1 MYFACEITQ
10 KMSQYKHCLEKEEKK
25 MRNKKKNLVKKAGI
39 GASLLMSSVLLCG
52 NTVKAHAQADLTP
65 EESQKL
71 TEFLATNPTNGAR
84 TSLGLANNVSHSNY
98 TFPGR
103 NNFTSIFES
112 RSTKTK
118 LDKDYDFVLGEGDHA
133 GETVHIKNWQDLEV
147 FDLSTAEPYGPDYSM
162 GKFMFAK
169 QVTFVTDDG
178 TEFTEHNVTLPVDYD
193 GGERFDK
200 TAYPNR
206 YVFDYPIEE
215 KDSRFTHDIMGLG
228 DMAVTGATGYWQIT
242 ATVNEEIP
250 YDTIVEIDENLKQ
263 GEVVEVTQG
272 AIGNKIGTFNLT
284 IGDDLGSRYLDY
296 DADVIYNDLKDL
308 FRTSSIQKDAFFV
321 RDWGLATFVEGG
333 TVDPKDRVL
342 HVGIDYTQYVTED
355 GTELK
360 PKEYGVHEKDT
371 FEGYE
376 YVTTRTEANGDTV
389 HVYKKIVTPTP
400 TPEPENPTTPANP
413 VEETPTQPETPA
425 DPTPTPEPETPVN
438 PVNPGDSG
446 NINGGNEENP
456 IPTNPTEDETPVN
469 PTPVVPN
476 NPLPD
481 PTPTPETPVNP
492 TPETP
497 TPEQPETPVNPVE
510 ETPAVPTPTPEPEVP
525 ATPETPTQ
533 PVEETPVVPEQPA
546 DPVVPETPVE
556 PTPEAPVAPITPEDH
571 GSKSTT
577 ETLNSSENTS
587 QNSNENTT
595 EQTKSSKKDIIETGA
610 RTNMFLSLSMAV
622 IALFAGLFV
631 LNKKKN

>member
-1 MYFACEITQ
+1 
-10 KMSQYKHCLEKEEKK
+10 
-25 MRNKKKNLVKKAGI
+25 MRNKKKNLTKKAGI
-39 GASLLMSSVLLCG
+39 GASLLMSYVLLCG

-71 TEFLATNPTNGAR
+71 AEFLATNPTNGAR
-84 TSLGLANNVSHSNY
+84 TSLGLTNNVSHSNY

-162 GKFMFAK
+162 GKYMFTK

-178 TEFTEHNVTLPVDYD
+178 TEFVEHNVTLPVDYD

-228 DMAVTGATGYWQIT
+228 DMAVTGSTG
-242 ATVNEEIP
+242 
-250 YDTIVEIDENLKQ
+250 
-263 GEVVEVTQG
+263 
-272 AIGNKIGTFNLT
+272 
-284 IGDDLGSRYLDY
+284 YLDY

-308 FRTSSIQKDAFFV
+308 FSTSSIQKDAFFV

-360 PKEYGVHEKDT
+360 SKEYGVHEKDT

-389 HVYKKIVTPTP
+389 HVYKKVATPDPTPQPENPTTPTQPVEETPAQPETPAVPTP
-400 TPEPENPTTPANP
+400 TPEPEA
-413 VEETPTQPETPA
+413 
-425 DPTPTPEPETPVN
+425 PVN

-446 NINGGNEENP
+446 NINGGNDED
-456 IPTNPTEDETPVN
+456 PTPANPTD
-469 PTPVVPN
+469 
-476 NPLPD
+476 
-481 PTPTPETPVNP
+481 PTPETPVNP

-497 TPEQPETPVNPVE
+497 SPEQPVTPTTPVE

-533 PVEETPVVPEQPA
+533 PVEETPVVPEQPTN
-546 DPVVPETPVE
+546 PVVPETPVE
-556 PTPEAPVAPITPEDH
+556 PTPEVPVTPTDPTPDTPVAPEDH
-571 GSKSTT
+571 GSRSIT
-577 ETLNSSENTS
+577 ETQNNSENTS
-587 QNSNENTT
+587 QNSNGNTT
-595 EQTKSSKKDIIETGA
+595 EETKDGKKNIIETGL
-610 RTNMFLSLSMAV
+610 RTNLFGYVLVAA
-622 IALFAGLFV
+622 IALVTSLFT
-631 LNKKKN
+631 LKKENRK

>member
-1 MYFACEITQ
+1 
-10 KMSQYKHCLEKEEKK
+10 

-39 GASLLMSSVLLCG
+39 GTSLLMSSVLLCG

-65 EESQKL
+65 EENQKL
-71 TEFLATNPTNGAR
+71 AEFLATQPTNGAR
-84 TSLGLANNVSHSNY
+84 ISLGLTNNVSHSTYKFN
-98 TFPGR
+98 R
-103 NNFTSIFES
+103 NNFTSVFES
-112 RSTKTK
+112 RATKTK
-118 LDKDYDFVLGEGDHA
+118 LDKDYDFVLDDGDHA

-162 GKFMFAK
+162 GKYMFAK

-178 TEFTEHNVTLPVDYD
+178 TEFVEHNVTLPVDFD

-250 YDTIVEIDENLKQ
+250 YDTIAEIDENLKQ
-263 GEVVEVTQG
+263 GEIVEMTQG
-272 AIGNKIGTFNLT
+272 EIGNKIGTFNLT
-284 IGDDLGSRYLDY
+284 VGDDLGSRYLDY

-308 FRTSSIQKDAFFV
+308 FSTSSIQKDAFFV
-321 RDWGLATFVEGG
+321 RDWGMATFVEGG

-376 YVTTRTEANGDTV
+376 YVTTRTTANGDTV
-389 HVYKKIVTPTP
+389 HVYEKIVTPTP
-400 TPEPENPTTPANP
+400 TPETEQPVTPTDPTPTQPETPTNP
-413 VEETPTQPETPA
+413 VEETPAVPTPEPEVPVTPA
-425 DPTPTPEPETPVN
+425 DPTPTPEPETPAN

-456 IPTNPTEDETPVN
+456 TPVNPTEGETPVN

-481 PTPTPETPVNP
+481 PTPTPETPANP

-497 TPEQPETPVNPVE
+497 SPEQPVTPTNPVE
-510 ETPAVPTPTPEPEVP
+510 ETPAVPTPEPEAPVTP
-525 ATPETPTQ
+525 ADPTPTI
-533 PVEETPVVPEQPA
+533 PVEDQPVVPA
-546 DPVVPETPVE
+546 E
-556 PTPEAPVAPITPEDH
+556 PTPEQPDTPVTPEEPSSPAEKPEESATPTDP
-571 GSKSTT
+571 KPESTT
-577 ETLNSSENTS
+577 ET
-587 QNSNENTT
+587 QNSNGNTAT
-595 EQTKSSKKDIIETGA
+595 ETKNSKKDIIETGA
-610 RTNMFLSLSMAV
+610 RINIFLSFSMAV
-622 IALFAGLFV
+622 AALFAGLFV

>member
-1 MYFACEITQ
+1 
-10 KMSQYKHCLEKEEKK
+10 
-25 MRNKKKNLVKKAGI
+25 MRKRKKNLTKKAGI

-71 TEFLATNPTNGAR
+71 TEFLATQPINGAR
-84 TSLGLANNVSHSNY
+84 TSLGITNNVSHSTYKFN
-98 TFPGR
+98 R
-103 NNFTSIFES
+103 NNFTSVFES

-228 DMAVTGATGYWQIT
+228 DMAATGATGYWQIT

-250 YDTIVEIDENLKQ
+250 YDTIAEIDENLKQ
-263 GEVVEVTQG
+263 GEIVEVTQG
-272 AIGNKIGTFNLT
+272 EIGNKIGTFNLT
-284 IGDDLGSRYLDY
+284 VGDDLGSRYLDY

-308 FRTSSIQKDAFFV
+308 FSTSSIQKDAFFV
-321 RDWGLATFVEGG
+321 RDWGMATFVEGG

-360 PKEYGVHEKDT
+360 AKEYGVHNKET

-376 YVTTRTEANGDTV
+376 FVETRTAENGDTV
-389 HVYKKIVTPTP
+389 HVYKKVTTPAP
-400 TPEPENPTTPANP
+400 TPEPEQPVTPTDP
-413 VEETPTQPETPA
+413 TPTQPETP
-425 DPTPTPEPETPVN
+425 T
-438 PVNPGDSG
+438 
-446 NINGGNEENP
+446 
-456 IPTNPTEDETPVN
+456 
-469 PTPVVPN
+469 
-476 NPLPD
+476 
-481 PTPTPETPVNP
+481 
-492 TPETP
+492 
-497 TPEQPETPVNPVE
+497 NPVE
-510 ETPAVPTPTPEPEVP
+510 ETPAVPTPEPEAPVTPADPTPTPEPKTPVNPTNPGDSGNVNGGNDEDPTPANPTDPTPETPANPTTPETPSPEQPVTPANPVEETPAVPTPEPEVP
-525 ATPETPTQ
+525 VT
-533 PVEETPVVPEQPA
+533 PA
-546 DPVVPETPVE
+546 D
-556 PTPEAPVAPITPEDH
+556 PTPEAPVEDQPVVPAEPTPEQPDTPVTPEEPSSPTENPGESATPEDT
-571 GSKSTT
+571 GSKLTT
-577 ETLNSSENTS
+577 ETQNTS
-587 QNSNENTT
+587 QNSNGNTT
-595 EQTKSSKKDIIETGA
+595 EETKSSKKDIIETGV
-610 RTNMFLSLSMAV
+610 RTNMFLSLSIAV
-622 IALFAGLFV
+622 IALFAGLFA

>member
-1 MYFACEITQ
+1 
-10 KMSQYKHCLEKEEKK
+10 
-25 MRNKKKNLVKKAGI
+25 MRNKKKNLTKKAGI

-71 TEFLATNPTNGAR
+71 TEFLATQPTNGAR
-84 TSLGLANNVSHSNY
+84 TSLGLTNNVSHSNY

-133 GETVHIKNWQDLEV
+133 GETVHIKNWQDLEA

-162 GKFMFAK
+162 GKYMFAK

-228 DMAVTGATGYWQIT
+228 DMAVTGATGYWQII

-250 YDTIVEIDENLKQ
+250 YDTIAEIDENLKQ
-263 GEVVEVTQG
+263 GEIVEVTQG
-272 AIGNKIGTFNLT
+272 EIGNKIGTFNLT
-284 IGDDLGSRYLDY
+284 VGDDLGSRYLDY

-308 FRTSSIQKDAFFV
+308 FSTSSIQKDAFFV
-321 RDWGLATFVEGG
+321 RDWGMATFVEGG
-333 TVDPKDRVL
+333 SADPKTRVL

-360 PKEYGVHEKDT
+360 AKEYGVHEKDT

-376 YVTTRTEANGDTV
+376 FVETHTAANGDTV
-389 HVYKKIVTPTP
+389 HVYKKVVTPDPTPEPEQPVTPTDPTPTP
-400 TPEPENPTTPANP
+400 TPETPTNP
-413 VEETPTQPETPA
+413 VEETPAVPTPEPEVPVTPA

-438 PVNPGDSG
+438 PANPGDTG
-446 NINGGNEENP
+446 NVNGGN
-456 IPTNPTEDETPVN
+456 DEN
-469 PTPVVPN
+469 PTPA
-476 NPLPD
+476 NPTD
-481 PTPTPETPVNP
+481 PTPETPANP

-497 TPEQPETPVNPVE
+497 SPEQPATPTNPVE
-510 ETPAVPTPTPEPEVP
+510 ETPAVPTPEPE
-525 ATPETPTQ
+525 A
-533 PVEETPVVPEQPA
+533 PVTPA
-546 DPVVPETPVE
+546 D
-556 PTPEAPVAPITPEDH
+556 PTPEAPVEDQPVVPAEPTPEQPDAPVTPEEPSSPTENTGESATPEDT
-571 GSKSTT
+571 GSKLTT
-577 ETLNSSENTS
+577 ET
-587 QNSNENTT
+587 QNSNGNTT
-595 EQTKSSKKDIIETGA
+595 EETKSSKKDVIETGV
-610 RTNMFLSLSMAV
+610 RTNVFGYVLVAAITLVMS
-622 IALFAGLFV
+622 LFV
-631 LNKKKN
+631 LKKENRK

>member
-1 MYFACEITQ
+1 
-10 KMSQYKHCLEKEEKK
+10 
-25 MRNKKKNLVKKAGI
+25 MRNKKKNLKKKAGI

-71 TEFLATNPTNGAR
+71 AEFLATNPTNGAR
-84 TSLGLANNVSHSNY
+84 TSLGLTNNVGHSNY

-162 GKFMFAK
+162 GKYMFAK

-178 TEFTEHNVTLPVDYD
+178 TEFVEHNVTLPVDYD

-215 KDSRFTHDIMGLG
+215 KDSHFTHDIIGLG
-228 DMAVTGATGYWQIT
+228 DMAATGATGYWQIT

-263 GEVVEVTQG
+263 GEVVEITQG
-272 AIGNKIGTFNLT
+272 EIGNKIGTFNLT
-284 IGDDLGSRYLDY
+284 VGDDLGSRYLDY

-308 FRTSSIQKDAFFV
+308 FSTSSIQKDAFFV
-321 RDWGLATFVEGG
+321 RDWGMATFVEGG
-333 TVDPKDRVL
+333 TVDPKTRVL

-360 PKEYGVHEKDT
+360 TKEYGVHEKDT

-400 TPEPENPTTPANP
+400 TPEPEQPATPTDP
-413 VEETPTQPETPA
+413 TPTQPA
-425 DPTPTPEPETPVN
+425 TPT
-438 PVNPGDSG
+438 
-446 NINGGNEENP
+446 
-456 IPTNPTEDETPVN
+456 
-469 PTPVVPN
+469 
-476 NPLPD
+476 
-481 PTPTPETPVNP
+481 
-492 TPETP
+492 
-497 TPEQPETPVNPVE
+497 NPVE
-510 ETPAVPTPTPEPEVP
+510 ETPAVPTPE
-525 ATPETPTQ
+525 
-533 PVEETPVVPEQPA
+533 
-546 DPVVPETPVE
+546 
-556 PTPEAPVAPITPEDH
+556 PEAPVTPEEPSSPTENTGESATPEDT
-571 GSKSTT
+571 GSKLTT
-577 ETLNSSENTS
+577 ET
-587 QNSNENTT
+587 QNSNGNTT
-595 EQTKSSKKDIIETGA
+595 EETKSSKKDVIETGV
-610 RTNMFLSLSMAV
+610 RTNIFLSFSMTV

-631 LNKKKN
+631 LKNKKN

>member
-1 MYFACEITQ
+1 M
-10 KMSQYKHCLEKEEKK
+10 KK
-25 MRNKKKNLVKKAGI
+25 KKKNLTKKAGI

-71 TEFLATNPTNGAR
+71 TEFLATQPANGAR
-84 TSLGLANNVSHSNY
+84 TSLGLTNNVSHSTYKFN
-98 TFPGR
+98 R
-103 NNFTSIFES
+103 NNFTSVFES
-112 RSTKTK
+112 RATKTK
-118 LDKDYDFVLGEGDHA
+118 LDKDYDFVLDDGDHA

-162 GKFMFAK
+162 GKYMFAK

-178 TEFTEHNVTLPVDYD
+178 TEFIEHNVTLPVDFD
-193 GGERFDK
+193 GGERYDK

-228 DMAVTGATGYWQIT
+228 DMAVTGATSYWQII

-250 YDTIVEIDENLKQ
+250 YDTIAEIDENLKQ
-263 GEVVEVTQG
+263 GEIVEVTQG
-272 AIGNKIGTFNLT
+272 EIGNKIGTFNLT
-284 IGDDLGSRYLDY
+284 VGDDLGSRYLDY

-308 FRTSSIQKDAFFV
+308 FSTSSIQKDAFFV

-333 TVDPKDRVL
+333 TVDPKTRVL

-360 PKEYGVHEKDT
+360 TKEYGVHDKES

-376 YVTTRTEANGDTV
+376 FVETRTAENGDTV
-389 HVYKKIVTPTP
+389 HVYKKVTTPAP
-400 TPEPENPTTPANP
+400 TPEPEQPVTPTDP
-413 VEETPTQPETPA
+413 TPTQPETPTNPVDETPAVPTPEPEVPVTPA

-438 PVNPGDSG
+438 PANPGDSG
-446 NINGGNEENP
+446 NVNGGN
-456 IPTNPTEDETPVN
+456 DE
-469 PTPVVPN
+469 
-476 NPLPD
+476 D
-481 PTPTPETPVNP
+481 PTPANPTNP

-497 TPEQPETPVNPVE
+497 ANPTPETPSPEQPATPTTPVE
-510 ETPAVPTPTPEPEVP
+510 ETPAAPTPEPEAPVTP
-525 ATPETPTQ
+525 ADPTPTT
-533 PVEETPVVPEQPA
+533 PVEDQPVVPA
-546 DPVVPETPVE
+546 E
-556 PTPEAPVAPITPEDH
+556 PTPEQPDTPVTPEEPSSPTEKPGESATPTDP
-571 GSKSTT
+571 KPESTT
-577 ETLNSSENTS
+577 ET
-587 QNSNENTT
+587 QNSNGNTVT
-595 EQTKSSKKDIIETGA
+595 ETKSSKKNIIETGA
-610 RTNMFLSLSMAV
+610 RTNIVLSLSMAV
-622 IALFAGLFV
+622 IALFAGLFA

>member
-1 MYFACEITQ
+1 M
-10 KMSQYKHCLEKEEKK
+10 
-25 MRNKKKNLVKKAGI
+25 KKKKKSLTKKAGI

-71 TEFLATNPTNGAR
+71 TEFLATQPTNGAR
-84 TSLGLANNVSHSNY
+84 TSLGLTNNVSHSNY

-103 NNFTSIFES
+103 NNFTSVFES
-112 RSTKTK
+112 RATKTK

-169 QVTFVTDDG
+169 QATLVTDDG
-178 TEFTEHNVTLPVDYD
+178 TEFVEHNVTLPVDFD
-193 GGERFDK
+193 GGERYEK

-228 DMAVTGATGYWQIT
+228 DMAATGATSYWQII

-250 YDTIVEIDENLKQ
+250 YDTIAEIDENLKQ
-263 GEVVEVTQG
+263 GEIVEVTQG
-272 AIGNKIGTFNLT
+272 EIGNKIGTFNLT

-308 FRTSSIQKDAFFV
+308 FSTSSIQKDAFFV
-321 RDWGLATFVEGG
+321 RDWGMATFVEGG
-333 TVDPKDRVL
+333 TVDPKTRVL

-360 PKEYGVHEKDT
+360 TKEYGVHDKET

-376 YVTTRTEANGDTV
+376 FVETRTAENGDTI
-389 HVYKKIVTPTP
+389 HVYKKIVTPAP
-400 TPEPENPTTPANP
+400 TPEPEQPATPTDPTPTQPETPITP
-413 VEETPTQPETPA
+413 VEETPAVPTPEPEVPVTPA

-438 PVNPGDSG
+438 PANPGDSG
-446 NINGGNEENP
+446 NVNGGNDED
-456 IPTNPTEDETPVN
+456 PTPANPTD
-469 PTPVVPN
+469 
-476 NPLPD
+476 
-481 PTPTPETPVNP
+481 PTPETPANP
-492 TPETP
+492 TTPETP
-497 TPEQPETPVNPVE
+497 SPEQPETPTNPVE
-510 ETPAVPTPTPEPEVP
+510 ETPAVPTPEPEAPVTP
-525 ATPETPTQ
+525 ADPTPTT
-533 PVEETPVVPEQPA
+533 PVEDQPVVPA
-546 DPVVPETPVE
+546 E
-556 PTPEAPVAPITPEDH
+556 PTPEQPDTPVTPEEPSSPTEKPGESATPTDP
-571 GSKSTT
+571 KPESTT
-577 ETLNSSENTS
+577 ET
-587 QNSNENTT
+587 QNSNGNTT
-595 EQTKSSKKDIIETGA
+595 EETKNSKKDIIETGA

-622 IALFAGLFV
+622 IALFAGLFA

>member
-1 MYFACEITQ
+1 
-10 KMSQYKHCLEKEEKK
+10 

-39 GASLLMSSVLLCG
+39 GTSLLMSSVLLCG

-71 TEFLATNPTNGAR
+71 AEFLATNPTNGAR
-84 TSLGLANNVSHSNY
+84 TSLGLTNNVSHSNY

-118 LDKDYDFVLGEGDHA
+118 LDKDYDFILGEGDHA

-215 KDSRFTHDIMGLG
+215 KDSRFTHDIIGLG
-228 DMAVTGATGYWQIT
+228 DMAATGSTGYWQIT

-272 AIGNKIGTFNLT
+272 EIGNKIGTFNLT
-284 IGDDLGSRYLDY
+284 VGDDLGSRYLDY

-308 FRTSSIQKDAFFV
+308 FSTSSIQKDAFFV
-321 RDWGLATFVEGG
+321 RDWGMATFVEGG

-360 PKEYGVHEKDT
+360 SKEYGVHEKDT

-376 YVTTRTEANGDTV
+376 FVETRTAENGDTV
-389 HVYKKIVTPTP
+389 HVYKKIVTPAPTTEPEQPVTP
-400 TPEPENPTTPANP
+400 TDPTPTQPETPANP
-413 VEETPTQPETPA
+413 VEETPAVPTPEPEAPVTPA

-456 IPTNPTEDETPVN
+456 TPTNPTEGETPVN

-497 TPEQPETPVNPVE
+497 TPEQPTTPANPVE
-510 ETPAVPTPTPEPEVP
+510 ETPAVPTHTPEPEVP

-533 PVEETPVVPEQPA
+533 PVEETPAVPEQPA

-556 PTPEAPVAPITPEDH
+556 PTPEVPVTPVEPVENQ
-571 GSKSTT
+571 TT
-577 ETLNSSENTS
+577 N
-587 QNSNENTT
+587 NTT
-595 EQTKSSKKDIIETGA
+595 EQKSETAKEQSSTTDIQSSKKIIETGA
-610 RTNMFLSLSMAV
+610 RTNIFLSFSMAV
-622 IALFAGLFV
+622 AALFAGLFV

>member
-1 MYFACEITQ
+1 MLLFT
-10 KMSQYKHCLEKEEKK
+10 
-25 MRNKKKNLVKKAGI
+25 KNLAKKAGI
-39 GASLLMSSVLLCG
+39 GASLLMSSVLLCS

-65 EESQKL
+65 EENQKL
-71 TEFLATNPTNGAR
+71 AEFLATNPTNGAR
-84 TSLGLANNVSHSNY
+84 TSLGLTNNVSHSNY

-133 GETVHIKNWQDLEV
+133 GEIVHIKNWQDLEV

-215 KDSRFTHDIMGLG
+215 ADSRFTHDIMGLG
-228 DMAVTGATGYWQIT
+228 DMATSGSTGYWQIT

-250 YDTIVEIDENLKQ
+250 YDTIAEIDENLKQ
-263 GEVVEVTQG
+263 GEIVEVTQG
-272 AIGNKIGTFNLT
+272 EIGNKIGTFNLT
-284 IGDDLGSRYLDY
+284 IGDDLGSKYLDY

-308 FRTSSIQKDAFFV
+308 FSTSSIQKDAFFV

-342 HVGIDYTQYVTED
+342 HVGIDYTQYVTEN

-400 TPEPENPTTPANP
+400 TPEPEQPVTPTDPTPTQPETPTTP
-413 VEETPTQPETPA
+413 VEETPAVPTPEPEVPVTPA

-446 NINGGNEENP
+446 NVNGGNEENP
-456 IPTNPTEDETPVN
+456 TPTNPTEGETPVN
-469 PTPVVPN
+469 PTPAVPN

-481 PTPTPETPVNP
+481 PTPTPETPANP

-497 TPEQPETPVNPVE
+497 SPEQPETPTNPVE

-533 PVEETPVVPEQPA
+533 PVEETPAVPEQPA
-546 DPVVPETPVE
+546 NPVVPETPVE
-556 PTPEAPVAPITPEDH
+556 PTPEVPVTPVEPVENQ
-571 GSKSTT
+571 TT
-577 ETLNSSENTS
+577 N
-587 QNSNENTT
+587 NTT
-595 EQTKSSKKDIIETGA
+595 EQKTETAKEQSSTTDIQSSKKIIETGA
-610 RTNMFLSLSMAV
+610 RTNIFLSFSMAV
-622 IALFAGLFV
+622 AALFAGLFV

>member
-1 MYFACEITQ
+1 
-10 KMSQYKHCLEKEEKK
+10 MSQYKHCLERGKERGK

-39 GASLLMSSVLLCG
+39 GTSLLMSSVLLCG

-71 TEFLATNPTNGAR
+71 AEFLATNPTNGAR
-84 TSLGLANNVSHSNY
+84 TSLGLTNNVSHSNY

-118 LDKDYDFVLGEGDHA
+118 LDKDYDFVLDDGDHA

-162 GKFMFAK
+162 GKFLFAK

-178 TEFTEHNVTLPVDYD
+178 TEFTEHNVTLPVDFD
-193 GGERFDK
+193 GGERYDK

-215 KDSRFTHDIMGLG
+215 EDSRFTHDIMGLG

-250 YDTIVEIDENLKQ
+250 YDTIAEIDENLKQ
-263 GEVVEVTQG
+263 GEIVEVTQG

-284 IGDDLGSRYLDY
+284 VGDDLGSRYLDY

-308 FRTSSIQKDAFFV
+308 FSTSSIQKDAFFV
-321 RDWGLATFVEGG
+321 RDWGMATFVEGG
-333 TVDPKDRVL
+333 TMDPKTRVL

-355 GTELK
+355 GAELK
-360 PKEYGVHEKDT
+360 TKEYGVHEKDT

-400 TPEPENPTTPANP
+400 TLEPEQPVTPTDPTPTQPETPTNP
-413 VEETPTQPETPA
+413 VEETPAVPTPEPEVPVTPA
-425 DPTPTPEPETPVN
+425 DPTPTPEPETPAN

-446 NINGGNEENP
+446 NVNGGNDED
-456 IPTNPTEDETPVN
+456 PTPANPTD
-469 PTPVVPN
+469 
-476 NPLPD
+476 
-481 PTPTPETPVNP
+481 PTPETPA
-492 TPETP
+492 
-497 TPEQPETPVNPVE
+497 PEQPETPTNPVE

-556 PTPEAPVAPITPEDH
+556 PTPEVPVTPTDSTPDAPVIPEDH
-571 GSKSTT
+571 GSRSIT
-577 ETLNSSENTS
+577 ETQNNSENTS
-587 QNSNENTT
+587 QNSNGNTT
-595 EQTKSSKKDIIETGA
+595 TETKSSKNGIIETGV
-610 RTNMFLSLSMAV
+610 RTNIFLSFSAAIV
-622 IALFAGLFV
+622 ALFTGLFV

>member
-1 MYFACEITQ
+1 MF
-10 KMSQYKHCLEKEEKK
+10 H
-25 MRNKKKNLVKKAGI
+25 
-39 GASLLMSSVLLCG
+39 
-52 NTVKAHAQADLTP
+52 
-65 EESQKL
+65 
-71 TEFLATNPTNGAR
+71 
-84 TSLGLANNVSHSNY
+84 
-98 TFPGR
+98 
-103 NNFTSIFES
+103 
-112 RSTKTK
+112 
-118 LDKDYDFVLGEGDHA
+118 KDYDFVLGEGDHA

-162 GKFMFAK
+162 GKYMFAK

-178 TEFTEHNVTLPVDYD
+178 TEFVEHNVTLPVDFD
-193 GGERFDK
+193 SGERFDK

-215 KDSRFTHDIMGLG
+215 ADSRFTHDIMGLG
-228 DMAVTGATGYWQIT
+228 DMAASGSTGYWQIT

-250 YDTIVEIDENLKQ
+250 YDTIAEIDENLKQ
-263 GEVVEVTQG
+263 GEIVEVTQG
-272 AIGNKIGTFNLT
+272 EIGNKIGTFNLT
-284 IGDDLGSRYLDY
+284 VGDDLGSRYLDY

-308 FRTSSIQKDAFFV
+308 FSTSSIQKDAFFV

-360 PKEYGVHEKDT
+360 AKEYGVHDKET

-376 YVTTRTEANGDTV
+376 YITTRTEANGDTI

-400 TPEPENPTTPANP
+400 TPEPKNPTTPTNP

-425 DPTPTPEPETPVN
+425 DPTPSPEPETPVN

-456 IPTNPTEDETPVN
+456 TPADPTNGETPVN

-481 PTPTPETPVNP
+481 PTPTPKTPVNP

-497 TPEQPETPVNPVE
+497 SPEQPATPTNPVE
-510 ETPAVPTPTPEPEVP
+510 ETPAVPTPEPEAPVTP
-525 ATPETPTQ
+525 ADPTPTT
-533 PVEETPVVPEQPA
+533 PVEDQPVVPANPTLEQPN
-546 DPVVPETPVE
+546 TPVTPE
-556 PTPEAPVAPITPEDH
+556 PTPEVPVTPEESATPTDPA
-571 GSKSTT
+571 SKPTT
-577 ETLNSSENTS
+577 ETQNSNENTS
-587 QNSNENTT
+587 QNSNGNTT
-595 EQTKSSKKDIIETGA
+595 EEAKNSKKDIIETGA
-610 RTNMFLSLSMAV
+610 RTNIFLSFSMAIV
-622 IALFAGLFV
+622 ALFTGLFV
-631 LNKKKN
+631 LKKKKN

>member
-1 MYFACEITQ
+1 MFR
-10 KMSQYKHCLEKEEKK
+10 KEEKK
-25 MRNKKKNLVKKAGI
+25 MKKKKKNLTKKAGI

-71 TEFLATNPTNGAR
+71 TEFLATQPANGAR
-84 TSLGLANNVSHSNY
+84 TSLGLTNNVSHSTYKFN
-98 TFPGR
+98 R
-103 NNFTSIFES
+103 NNFTSVFES
-112 RSTKTK
+112 RATKTK
-118 LDKDYDFVLGEGDHA
+118 LDKDYDFVLDDGDHA

-162 GKFMFAK
+162 GKYMFAK

-178 TEFTEHNVTLPVDYD
+178 TEFIEHNVTLPVDFD
-193 GGERFDK
+193 GGERYDK

-228 DMAVTGATGYWQIT
+228 DMAVTGATSYWQII

-250 YDTIVEIDENLKQ
+250 YDTIAEIDENLKQ
-263 GEVVEVTQG
+263 GEIVEVTQG
-272 AIGNKIGTFNLT
+272 EIGNKIGTFNLT
-284 IGDDLGSRYLDY
+284 VGDDLGSRYLDY

-308 FRTSSIQKDAFFV
+308 FSTSSIQKDAFFV

-333 TVDPKDRVL
+333 TVDPKTRVL

-360 PKEYGVHEKDT
+360 TKEYGVHDKES

-376 YVTTRTEANGDTV
+376 FVETRTAENGDTV
-389 HVYKKIVTPTP
+389 HVYKKVTTPAP
-400 TPEPENPTTPANP
+400 TPEPEQPVTPTDP
-413 VEETPTQPETPA
+413 TPTQPETPTNPVDETPAVPTPEPEVPVTPA

-438 PVNPGDSG
+438 PANPGDSG
-446 NINGGNEENP
+446 NVNGGN
-456 IPTNPTEDETPVN
+456 DE
-469 PTPVVPN
+469 
-476 NPLPD
+476 D
-481 PTPTPETPVNP
+481 PTPANPTNP

-497 TPEQPETPVNPVE
+497 ANQTPETPSPEQPATPTTPVE
-510 ETPAVPTPTPEPEVP
+510 ETPAAPTPEPEAPVTP
-525 ATPETPTQ
+525 ADPTPTT
-533 PVEETPVVPEQPA
+533 PVEDQPVVPA
-546 DPVVPETPVE
+546 E
-556 PTPEAPVAPITPEDH
+556 PTPEQPDTPVTPEEPSSPTEKPRESATPTDP
-571 GSKSTT
+571 KPESTT
-577 ETLNSSENTS
+577 ET
-587 QNSNENTT
+587 QNSNGNTVT
-595 EQTKSSKKDIIETGA
+595 ETKSSKKNIIETGA
-610 RTNMFLSLSMAV
+610 RTNIVLSLSIAV
-622 IALFAGLFV
+622 IALFAGLFA

>member
-1 MYFACEITQ
+1 MI
-10 KMSQYKHCLEKEEKK
+10 
-25 MRNKKKNLVKKAGI
+25 RRRKKNLTKKAGI

-71 TEFLATNPTNGAR
+71 TEFLATQPTNGAR
-84 TSLGLANNVSHSNY
+84 TSLGLTNNVSHSTYKFN
-98 TFPGR
+98 R
-103 NNFTSIFES
+103 NNFTSVFES

-118 LDKDYDFVLGEGDHA
+118 LDKDYDFVLDDGDHA

-147 FDLSTAEPYGPDYSM
+147 FDLSTAEPYGLDYSM
-162 GKFMFAK
+162 GKYMFAK

-178 TEFTEHNVTLPVDYD
+178 TEFTEHKVTLPVDYD

-228 DMAVTGATGYWQIT
+228 DMAVSGSTGYWQIT

-250 YDTIVEIDENLKQ
+250 YDTIAEIDENLKQ
-263 GEVVEVTQG
+263 GEIVEVTQG
-272 AIGNKIGTFNLT
+272 EIGNKIGTFNLT
-284 IGDDLGSRYLDY
+284 VGDDLGSRYLDY

-308 FRTSSIQKDAFFV
+308 FSTSSIQKDAFFV
-321 RDWGLATFVEGG
+321 RDWGMATFVEGG
-333 TVDPKDRVL
+333 TVDTKTRVL

-360 PKEYGVHEKDT
+360 PKEYGVHDKET

-376 YVTTRTEANGDTV
+376 FVETRTAENGDTV

-400 TPEPENPTTPANP
+400 TPEPEQPVTPTDPTPTQPETPTNP
-413 VEETPTQPETPA
+413 VEETPAVPTPEPKVPVTPA

-438 PVNPGDSG
+438 PANPGDTG
-446 NINGGNEENP
+446 NVNGGNNED
-456 IPTNPTEDETPVN
+456 PTPANPTD
-469 PTPVVPN
+469 
-476 NPLPD
+476 
-481 PTPTPETPVNP
+481 PTPETPANP
-492 TPETP
+492 TTPETP
-497 TPEQPETPVNPVE
+497 GPEQPVTPANPVE
-510 ETPAVPTPTPEPEVP
+510 ETPAVPTPEPE
-525 ATPETPTQ
+525 A
-533 PVEETPVVPEQPA
+533 PVTPA
-546 DPVVPETPVE
+546 D
-556 PTPEAPVAPITPEDH
+556 PTPEAPVEDQPVVPAEPTPEQPDTPVTPEEPSSPTENTGESATPEDT
-571 GSKSTT
+571 GSKLTT
-577 ETLNSSENTS
+577 ET
-587 QNSNENTT
+587 QNSNGNTT
-595 EQTKSSKKDIIETGA
+595 EETKSGKKDIIETGV

-622 IALFAGLFV
+622 IALFAGLFA

>member
-1 MYFACEITQ
+1 M
-10 KMSQYKHCLEKEEKK
+10 KK
-25 MRNKKKNLVKKAGI
+25 KKKNLTKKAGI

-71 TEFLATNPTNGAR
+71 TEFLATQPVNGSR
-84 TSLGLANNVSHSNY
+84 TSLGLTNNVSHSTYKFN
-98 TFPGR
+98 R
-103 NNFTSIFES
+103 NNFTSVFES
-112 RSTKTK
+112 RATKTK
-118 LDKDYDFVLGEGDHA
+118 LDKDYDFVLDDGDHA

-147 FDLSTAEPYGPDYSM
+147 FDLSTAEPYVPDYSM

-250 YDTIVEIDENLKQ
+250 YDTIAEIDENLKQ
-263 GEVVEVTQG
+263 GEIVEVTQG
-272 AIGNKIGTFNLT
+272 EIGNKIGTFNLT

-308 FRTSSIQKDAFFV
+308 FSTSSIQKDAFFV
-321 RDWGLATFVEGG
+321 RDWGMATFVEGG
-333 TVDPKDRVL
+333 TVDPKIRVL

-360 PKEYGVHEKDT
+360 TKEYGVHDKET

-376 YVTTRTEANGDTV
+376 FVETRTAENGDTI
-389 HVYKKIVTPTP
+389 HVYKKIVTPAP
-400 TPEPENPTTPANP
+400 TPEPEQPATPTDP
-413 VEETPTQPETPA
+413 TPTQPETPTNPVDETPAVPTPEPEVPVNPA

-438 PVNPGDSG
+438 PANPGDSG
-446 NINGGNEENP
+446 NVNGGN
-456 IPTNPTEDETPVN
+456 DE
-469 PTPVVPN
+469 
-476 NPLPD
+476 D
-481 PTPTPETPVNP
+481 PTPANPTNP

-497 TPEQPETPVNPVE
+497 ANPTPETPSPEQPVTPTNPTE
-510 ETPAVPTPTPEPEVP
+510 ETPAVPTPEPEAPVTP
-525 ATPETPTQ
+525 ADPTPTT
-533 PVEETPVVPEQPA
+533 PVEDQPVVPA
-546 DPVVPETPVE
+546 E
-556 PTPEAPVAPITPEDH
+556 PTPEQPDTPVTPEEPSSPTENTGESATPEDT
-571 GSKSTT
+571 GSKLTT
-577 ETLNSSENTS
+577 ET
-587 QNSNENTT
+587 QNSNGNTT
-595 EQTKSSKKDIIETGA
+595 EETKNSKKDVIETGV
-610 RTNMFLSLSMAV
+610 RTNIFLSFSMTV

-631 LNKKKN
+631 LKNKKN

>member
-1 MYFACEITQ
+1 MY
-10 KMSQYKHCLEKEEKK
+10 KLKK
-25 MRNKKKNLVKKAGI
+25 KGKSHSCAKLKTYHFFGSKGIRMRKRKKNLTKKVGI

-71 TEFLATNPTNGAR
+71 TEFLATQPTNGAR
-84 TSLGLANNVSHSNY
+84 TSLGLTNNVSHSTYKFN
-98 TFPGR
+98 R
-103 NNFTSIFES
+103 NNFTSVFES

-118 LDKDYDFVLGEGDHA
+118 LDKDYDFVLDDGDHA

-228 DMAVTGATGYWQIT
+228 DMAASGSTGYWQIT

-250 YDTIVEIDENLKQ
+250 YDTIAEIDENLKQ

-272 AIGNKIGTFNLT
+272 EIGNKIGTFNLT
-284 IGDDLGSRYLDY
+284 VGDDLGSRYLDY

-308 FRTSSIQKDAFFV
+308 FSTSSIQKDAFFV
-321 RDWGLATFVEGG
+321 RDWGMATFVEGG
-333 TVDPKDRVL
+333 TVDPKTRVL

-360 PKEYGVHEKDT
+360 TKEYGVHEKDT
-371 FEGYE
+371 FEGYK

-400 TPEPENPTTPANP
+400 TPEPEQPVTPTDPTPTQPETPTNP
-413 VEETPTQPETPA
+413 VEETPAVPTPEPEVPVTPA

-446 NINGGNEENP
+446 NVNGGSDEDP
-456 IPTNPTEDETPVN
+456 TPTNPID
-469 PTPVVPN
+469 
-476 NPLPD
+476 
-481 PTPTPETPVNP
+481 PTPETPANP
-492 TPETP
+492 TTPETP
-497 TPEQPETPVNPVE
+497 SPEQPVTPTNPVE
-510 ETPAVPTPTPEPEVP
+510 ETPAVPTPEPD
-525 ATPETPTQ
+525 A
-533 PVEETPVVPEQPA
+533 PVTPA
-546 DPVVPETPVE
+546 D
-556 PTPEAPVAPITPEDH
+556 PTPEAPVEDQPVVPAEPTPEQPDAPVTPEEPSSPTENTGESATPEDT
-571 GSKSTT
+571 GSKLTT
-577 ETLNSSENTS
+577 ET
-587 QNSNENTT
+587 QNSNGNTVT
-595 EQTKSSKKDIIETGA
+595 ETKSSKKNIIETGA
-610 RTNMFLSLSMAV
+610 RTNIVLSLSMAV

-631 LNKKKN
+631 LKNKKN

>member
-1 MYFACEITQ
+1 M
-10 KMSQYKHCLEKEEKK
+10 KK
-25 MRNKKKNLVKKAGI
+25 NKKSLKKATI
-39 GASLLMSSVLLCG
+39 GASLLMPTVLLCG
-52 NTVKAHAQADLTP
+52 NIVKAHAQADLTP

-71 TEFLATNPTNGAR
+71 TEFLATQPTNGAR
-84 TSLGLANNVSHSNY
+84 TSLGLTNNVSHSNY

-215 KDSRFTHDIMGLG
+215 ADSRFTHDIMGLG

-250 YDTIVEIDENLKQ
+250 YDTIAEIDENLKQ
-263 GEVVEVTQG
+263 GEIVEVTQG
-272 AIGNKIGTFNLT
+272 EIGNKIGTFNLT
-284 IGDDLGSRYLDY
+284 VGDDLGSRYLDY

-308 FRTSSIQKDAFFV
+308 FSTSSIQKDAFFV
-321 RDWGLATFVEGG
+321 RDWGMATFVEGG
-333 TVDPKDRVL
+333 SVDAKDRLL

-360 PKEYGVHEKDT
+360 SKEYGVHEKDT

-376 YVTTRTEANGDTV
+376 FVETHTAENGDTV
-389 HVYKKIVTPTP
+389 HVYKKVVTSTT
-400 TPEPENPTTPANP
+400 TPEPEQPVTPTNP
-413 VEETPTQPETPA
+413 VEETPVN
-425 DPTPTPEPETPVN
+425 PTPSPETPVN
-438 PVNPGDSG
+438 PTNPGDSG
-446 NINGGNEENP
+446 NINGGNDEDTTP
-456 IPTNPTEDETPVN
+456 ANPTGNETPSVPNPTPEPSVPTDETPVQPVN
-469 PTPVVPN
+469 PTEEKPVVPN
-476 NPLPD
+476 NPTDNTVVP
-481 PTPTPETPVNP
+481 PT
-492 TPETP
+492 
-497 TPEQPETPVNPVE
+497 VE
-510 ETPAVPTPTPEPEVP
+510 EKPAESTVSNK
-525 ATPETPTQ
+525 
-533 PVEETPVVPEQPA
+533 VEENTVVNN
-546 DPVVPETPVE
+546 TNN
-556 PTPEAPVAPITPEDH
+556 
-571 GSKSTT
+571 STT
-577 ETLNSSENTS
+577 SI
-587 QNSNENTT
+587 
-595 EQTKSSKKDIIETGA
+595 KKDDRVIETGV
-610 RTNMFLSLSMAV
+610 RTNLFTNFAMAV
-622 IALFAGLFV
+622 VSGIGLLSVAF
-631 LNKKKN
+631 KKKESK

>member
-1 MYFACEITQ
+1 MFR
-10 KMSQYKHCLEKEEKK
+10 KEEKK
-25 MRNKKKNLVKKAGI
+25 MKKKKKNLTKKAGI

-71 TEFLATNPTNGAR
+71 TEFLATQPANGAR
-84 TSLGLANNVSHSNY
+84 TSLGLTNNVSHSTYKFN
-98 TFPGR
+98 R
-103 NNFTSIFES
+103 NNFTSVFES
-112 RSTKTK
+112 RATKTK
-118 LDKDYDFVLGEGDHA
+118 LDKDYDFVLDDGDHA

-162 GKFMFAK
+162 GKYMFAK

-178 TEFTEHNVTLPVDYD
+178 TEFIEHNVTLPVDFD
-193 GGERFDK
+193 GGERYDK

-228 DMAVTGATGYWQIT
+228 DMAVTGATSYWQII

-250 YDTIVEIDENLKQ
+250 YDTIAEIDENLKQ
-263 GEVVEVTQG
+263 GEIVEVTQG
-272 AIGNKIGTFNLT
+272 EIGNKIGTFNLT
-284 IGDDLGSRYLDY
+284 VGDDLGSRYLDY

-308 FRTSSIQKDAFFV
+308 FSTSSIQKDAFFV

-333 TVDPKDRVL
+333 TVDPKTRVL

-360 PKEYGVHEKDT
+360 TKEYGVHDKES

-376 YVTTRTEANGDTV
+376 FVETRTAENGDTV
-389 HVYKKIVTPTP
+389 HVYKKVTTPAP
-400 TPEPENPTTPANP
+400 TPEPEQPVTPTDP
-413 VEETPTQPETPA
+413 TPTQPETPTNPVDETPAVPTPEPEVPVTPA

-438 PVNPGDSG
+438 PANPGDSG
-446 NINGGNEENP
+446 NVNGGN
-456 IPTNPTEDETPVN
+456 DE
-469 PTPVVPN
+469 
-476 NPLPD
+476 D
-481 PTPTPETPVNP
+481 PTPANPTNP

-497 TPEQPETPVNPVE
+497 ANPTPETPSPEQPATPTTPVE
-510 ETPAVPTPTPEPEVP
+510 ETPAAPTPEPEAPVTP
-525 ATPETPTQ
+525 ADPTPTT
-533 PVEETPVVPEQPA
+533 PVEDQPVVPAEPTSEQL
-546 DPVVPETPVE
+546 DTPV
-556 PTPEAPVAPITPEDH
+556 TPEEPSSPTEKPGESATPTDPKPE
-571 GSKSTT
+571 STT
-577 ETLNSSENTS
+577 ET
-587 QNSNENTT
+587 QNSNGNTVT
-595 EQTKSSKKDIIETGA
+595 ETKSSKKNIIETGA
-610 RTNMFLSLSMAV
+610 RTNIVLSLSMAV
-622 IALFAGLFV
+622 IALFAGLFA

>member
-1 MYFACEITQ
+1 
-10 KMSQYKHCLEKEEKK
+10 MSQYIHCKKEKKEEK
-25 MRNKKKNLVKKAGI
+25 MRNKKKNLTKKAGI

-71 TEFLATNPTNGAR
+71 AEFLATNPTNGAR
-84 TSLGLANNVSHSNY
+84 TSLGLTNDVSHSNY

-112 RSTKTK
+112 RSAKTK

-133 GETVHIKNWQDLEV
+133 GETAHIKNWQDLEV

-162 GKFMFAK
+162 GKYMFAK

-228 DMAVTGATGYWQIT
+228 DMAATGATGYWQIT

-250 YDTIVEIDENLKQ
+250 YDTIAEIDENLKQ
-263 GEVVEVTQG
+263 GEIVEVTQG
-272 AIGNKIGTFNLT
+272 EIGNKIGTFNLT
-284 IGDDLGSRYLDY
+284 VGDDLGSRYLDY

-308 FRTSSIQKDAFFV
+308 FSTSSIQKDAFFV

-333 TVDPKDRVL
+333 TVDPKTRVL
-342 HVGIDYTQYVTED
+342 HVGIDYTQYITED

-360 PKEYGVHEKDT
+360 TKEYGVHDKET

-376 YVTTRTEANGDTV
+376 FVETRTAENGDTV

-400 TPEPENPTTPANP
+400 DPEAPVTPTNP

-425 DPTPTPEPETPVN
+425 DPTPSPEPETPVN

-456 IPTNPTEDETPVN
+456 TPANPTEGETPVN

-497 TPEQPETPVNPVE
+497 TPEQPETPTNPVE

-533 PVEETPVVPEQPA
+533 PVEETPAVPEQPTV
-546 DPVVPETPVE
+546 PVVPETPVE
-556 PTPEAPVAPITPEDH
+556 PTPEVPVTPVEPVENQ
-571 GSKSTT
+571 TT
-577 ETLNSSENTS
+577 N
-587 QNSNENTT
+587 NTT
-595 EQTKSSKKDIIETGA
+595 EQKTETAKEQSSTTDIQSSKKIIETGA
-610 RTNMFLSLSMAV
+610 RTNIFLSFSMAV
-622 IALFAGLFV
+622 AALFAGLFV

>member
-1 MYFACEITQ
+1 
-10 KMSQYKHCLEKEEKK
+10 

-71 TEFLATNPTNGAR
+71 TEFLATQPTNGAR
-84 TSLGLANNVSHSNY
+84 TSLGLTNNVSHSNY

-215 KDSRFTHDIMGLG
+215 KDSRFTHDIIGLG
-228 DMAVTGATGYWQIT
+228 DMAATGSTSYWQII

-250 YDTIVEIDENLKQ
+250 YDTIAEIDENLKQ
-263 GEVVEVTQG
+263 GEIVEMTQG
-272 AIGNKIGTFNLT
+272 EIGNKIGTFNLT

-308 FRTSSIQKDAFFV
+308 FSTSSIQKDAFFV

-355 GTELK
+355 GIELK

-400 TPEPENPTTPANP
+400 TPEPEAPVTPTPTPEPEAPVTPTDPTPTQPETPTTP
-413 VEETPTQPETPA
+413 VEETPAAPTPEPEVPVTPA
-425 DPTPTPEPETPVN
+425 DPTPTPEPETPAN
-438 PVNPGDSG
+438 PANPGGSG
-446 NINGGNEENP
+446 NANGGN
-456 IPTNPTEDETPVN
+456 DEN
-469 PTPVVPN
+469 PTPA
-476 NPLPD
+476 NPTD
-481 PTPTPETPVNP
+481 PTPETPANP
-492 TPETP
+492 TLETP
-497 TPEQPETPVNPVE
+497 SPEQPATPTNPVE

-533 PVEETPVVPEQPA
+533 PVEETPAVPEQPTV
-546 DPVVPETPVE
+546 PVVPETPVE
-556 PTPEAPVAPITPEDH
+556 PTPEVPVTPVEPVENQ
-571 GSKSTT
+571 TT
-577 ETLNSSENTS
+577 N
-587 QNSNENTT
+587 NTT
-595 EQTKSSKKDIIETGA
+595 EQKTETAKEQSSTTDIQSSKKIIETGA
-610 RTNMFLSLSMAV
+610 RTNIFLSFSMAV
-622 IALFAGLFV
+622 AALFTGLFV
-631 LNKKKN
+631 LKKKKN